1 MDISRGLT
9 LMGRTVQIA
18 VVALSLLGAVAWFTA
33 GAAEAGL
40 QGNVRGEAGEAGEA
54 PMTAKTVKEVLQSHA
69 AALLAIPGVVGVAE
83 GRCDGS
89 PCLKVFVAARTPE
102 LEEQIPRR
110 LEGYPVVV
118 EETGEIRALPQKR
131 HDREDH

>member
-18 VVALSLLGAVAWFTA
+18 VVALSLLSAVAWFTA
-33 GAAEAGL
+33 VAAEAGP
-40 QGNVRGEAGEAGEA
+40 QGNVRGEAGEA

-89 PCLKVFVAARTPE
+89 PCIKVFVTARTPE

-131 HDREDH
+131 HDRED